1 MRKLLGWIGATVGGA
16 LGSWAGARVGVMT
29 AAIVSGAATTHPA
42 SAAQEAAV
50 APDSVQSQIR
60 SVLRAFYLH
69 LENHNWE
76 ALSAYV
82 LSPKLLERRG
92 APGDSQAVARDRLRG
107 RGASHPAPSAL
118 LRGAM
123 AIYLHGPVRQRR
135 RVSGELPCAKCVTA

>member
-1 MRKLLGWIGATVGGA
+1 MRKLLGWIGATVGDA
-16 LGSWAGARVGVMT
+16 LGWRAGARVGLMT
-29 AAIVSGAATTHPA
+29 AAIVSGVATTHAA

-60 SVLRAFYLH
+60 GVLRAFYLH

-92 APGDSQAVARDRLRG
+92 APGEFPTVTRDRLRG
-107 RGASHPAPSAL
+107 KGASHPLSGPRACPSKPPASVDE
-118 LRGAM
+118 A
-123 AIYLHGPVRQRR
+123 
-135 RVSGELPCAKCVTA
+135 